1 MDGARAGGAHLGKAV
16 GARTMLIRD
25 FHNQLAAHADVMRKV
40 SSLAEQI
47 VRAGEVMAQAIDSG
61 RKILV
66 CGNGGSAADAQHFAA
81 ELIGRFERERR
92 AWPGLALTT
101 DTSIMTAVGNDYG
114 FETVFSRQVE
124 ALGNPGDILVCI
136 STSGNSPNVL
146 KAAEVATSKRM
157 TTIGLLGKSGGLI
170 SQLVEHSIVIQ
181 DPVTARIQEAH
192 EFILHFWARLIE
204 DQCA

>member
-1 MDGARAGGAHLGKAV
+1 
-16 GARTMLIRD
+16 MLIKD

-40 SSLAEQI
+40 GSLADLI
-47 VRAGEVMAQAIDSG
+47 VRVGEVMAQAIHSG
-61 RKILV
+61 RKILI

-92 AWPGLALTT
+92 AWPAVALTT
-101 DTSIMTAVGNDYG
+101 DTSIMTAIGNDYG
-114 FETVFSRQVE
+114 YETIFSRQVE
-124 ALGNPGDILVCI
+124 GLGNPGDVLVCI

-146 KAAEVATSKRM
+146 RAAEVAISKRM
-157 TTIGLLGKSGGLI
+157 TTVGLLGKNGGLI
-170 SQLVEHSIVIQ
+170 SQLAELSIVIP
-181 DPVTARIQEAH
+181 DSVTARIQEAH